1 MPLNDHYRTLN
12 IKPTADKQEIK
23 AAYRRLVRKYHPD
36 VSTDENA
43 EDKIKKINEAYE
55 ILSNLAKKER
65 YDSQR
70 SAQQSKG
77 NHYNTGFNPPPGWK
91 AGNYSANFFED
102 IINKERSE
110 ASEKSKP
117 SDFFDKI
124 FTGRKK
130 QASPNSKD
138 NIATISLRLDDI
150 HMGNSRNIRLPN
162 GQQIKVKIPK
172 GIQEGQYIRL
182 PKKKNSTALLL
193 KVKILPH
200 PLFQLE
206 GKDLHLTLPVAPWE
220 SALGSSITI
229 PTLEKSVKLTIPEG
243 TQSGTVMRLKG
254 RGLTGKPNGD
264 LLITIMINIPPAL
277 SDKERRFYKK
287 MQTAFKWNPRS
298 RMF

>member
-1 MPLNDHYRTLN
+1 
-12 IKPTADKQEIK
+12 
-23 AAYRRLVRKYHPD
+23 
-36 VSTDENA
+36 
-43 EDKIKKINEAYE
+43 
-55 ILSNLAKKER
+55 
-65 YDSQR
+65 
-70 SAQQSKG
+70 
-77 NHYNTGFNPPPGWK
+77 
-91 AGNYSANFFED
+91 
-102 IINKERSE
+102 
-110 ASEKSKP
+110 
-117 SDFFDKI
+117 
-124 FTGRKK
+124 
-130 QASPNSKD
+130 
-138 NIATISLRLDDI
+138 
-150 HMGNSRNIRLPN
+150 

-172 GIQEGQYIRL
+172 GIQEVQYIRL
-182 PKKKNSTALLL
+182 PKKKNNTPLLL

-287 MQTAFKWNPRS
+287 MKTVFKWNPRS